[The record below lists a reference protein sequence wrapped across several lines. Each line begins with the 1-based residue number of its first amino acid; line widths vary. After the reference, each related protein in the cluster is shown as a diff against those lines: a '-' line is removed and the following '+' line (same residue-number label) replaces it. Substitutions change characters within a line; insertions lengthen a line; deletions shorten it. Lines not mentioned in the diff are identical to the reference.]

1 MKKYL
6 ALLLALIMVFSITA
20 CGGTTKEVV
29 KNDYVMSEDPKE
41 GSVIEIVCN
50 DESKQEKENRILSKM
65 DKLFGK

>member
-1 MKKYL
+1 MKVTVDRVEKGYAVVVLEDDTL
-6 ALLLALIMVFSITA
+6 AHMPFVLLPEGA
-20 CGGTTKEVV
+20 
-29 KNDYVMSEDPKE
+29 KE